1 MVCSICGT
9 SGHNKATC
17 SKNDVKAEKKT
28 NANIDTVPTIEK
40 ETRVEVLSVEPVL
53 YNPHTPNLT
62 TQILLPEDVCEK
74 ISVIE
79 ELCMTVGY
87 SLGKGYVEGVYQ
99 QAIGVEL
106 QERNINYVMEEPM
119 PIVYKGVVLG
129 LHTQRLDINIHR
141 YLPIIIELKAKTG
154 VVTHSEMWQLTRYMA
169 SKDYSYGVLINY
181 NQTLTGD
188 IQIIFIVKYE
198 GGLYVYNNSTKT
210 GEKMTDFSYKE
221 K

>member
-1 MVCSICGT
+1 MFVHPTNMVCSICGT
-9 SGHNKATC
+9 GGHNKATC
-17 SKNDVKAEKKT
+17 SKNDVHAEKKT
-28 NANIDTVPTIEK
+28 TIKMNPNIEK
-40 ETRVEVLSVEPVL
+40 ETNIEVLSVEPQ
-53 YNPHTPNLT
+53 PPA

-74 ISVIE
+74 MSAIE

-87 SLGKGYVEGVYQ
+87 TLGKGYVEGVYQ

-106 QERNINYVMEEPM
+106 QERNIKYVMEEPM

-129 LHTQRLDINIHR
+129 LHTQRVNIILHT
-141 YLPIIIELKAKTG
+141 YLPIVIELKANTEG
-154 VVTHSEMWQLTRYMA
+154 VTHSELWQLTRYMA

-181 NQTLTGD
+181 NQTQDSD

-210 GEKMTDFSYKE
+210 GEKMNDFSYKE